1 MSFNVIVNKTEK
13 GPLSVQESQGRGD
26 GMVGLTYNW
35 MGEHTQ
41 RVCLA
46 LSCSLSNQSLG

>member
-1 MSFNVIVNKTEK
+1 MSLLTRQGGK
-13 GPLSVQESQGRGD
+13 GPLSIQESEGLGD
-26 GMVGLTYNW
+26 GMVGLTYNG

-46 LSCSLSNQSLG
+46 LSCSLLNQSLG